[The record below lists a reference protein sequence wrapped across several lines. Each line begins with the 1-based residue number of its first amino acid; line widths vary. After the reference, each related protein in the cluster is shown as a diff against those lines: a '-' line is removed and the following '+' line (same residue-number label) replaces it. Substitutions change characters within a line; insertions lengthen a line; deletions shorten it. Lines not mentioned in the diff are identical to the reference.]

1 MQKNLFFSRKL
12 LYYTILVKPA
22 SPPSRDGSNAKT
34 LITVPIR
41 MVKPLLLHNIKKST
55 TFPNINTK
63 K

>member
-1 MQKNLFFSRKL
+1 MQKILFFSQKL

-22 SPPSRDGSNAKT
+22 AAPSRDGSDAKT
-34 LITVPIR
+34 LITVIIR
-41 MVKPLLLHNIKKST
+41 MVKPLLLYNIKKSM